1 MTDLEVVGR
10 LVRASNEA
18 LLLRDGAGQYIYKPV
33 RGERPLWDFP
43 DGTLANRERAA
54 FVLSEL
60 LGWGIVPRTRLMDG
74 PLGPGSVQDWVDG
87 DVTLVDVVA
96 ADGADSGWIEVFRG
110 VDDAGRPVS
119 LVHRDDAVLAR
130 IAAFDVLANNADR
143 KGGHLLT
150 TSDGLTFGIDHGV
163 TFHEEPKLRTVL
175 WGWAGMPLDETLVE
189 DVGRA
194 LPAIAASELAELLD
208 DAELAALTDR
218 MRAVVDTRVY
228 PHPSDAWPSIPW
240 PVF

>member
-18 LLLRDGAGQYIYKPV
+18 LLLRDDAGQYIYKPV

-43 DGTLANRERAA
+43 NGTLANRERAA

-60 LGWGIVPRTRLMDG
+60 LGWGVVPRTRLLDG

-87 DVTLVDVVA
+87 DITLVDVVA
-96 ADGADSGWIEVFRG
+96 ANEALTDWIEVFRG

-130 IAAFDVLANNADR
+130 IAAFDVIANNADR

-150 TSDGLTFGIDHGV
+150 TQDGLTFGIDHGV

-175 WGWAGMPLDETLVE
+175 WGWAGTPLAQQLV
-189 DVGRA
+189 DDIVRV
-194 LPAIAASELAELLD
+194 LPTIGASELTELLD
-208 DAELAALTDR
+208 SVEVAALTDR
-218 MRAVVDTRVY
+218 MQAIVDTRSY